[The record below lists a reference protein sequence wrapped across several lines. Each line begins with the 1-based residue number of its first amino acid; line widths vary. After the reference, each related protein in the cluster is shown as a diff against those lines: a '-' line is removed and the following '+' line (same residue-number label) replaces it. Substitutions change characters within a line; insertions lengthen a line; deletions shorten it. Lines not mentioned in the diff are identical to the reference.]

1 MKKAIILIF
10 ITSLPI
16 LYLCTH
22 YLSFRMTR
30 QISEMEEEKKL
41 LIENLEQ
48 YKIEAAKVFCYPV
61 IEKKALGLGLTFIKP
76 DSTNKFNMNLTSLTK

>member
-1 MKKAIILIF
+1 
-10 ITSLPI
+10 
-16 LYLCTH
+16 
-22 YLSFRMTR
+22 MTR
-30 QISEMEEEKKL
+30 QITDMEEEKKIL
-41 LIENLEQ
+41 TENLEQ